1 LIPKKRVRKRKL
13 LKASDLIPRALLR
26 VLGNLFTG
34 HGKPELAWRWPDFVA
49 LGLLGALIVVV
60 TGGVLSP

>member
-1 LIPKKRVRKRKL
+1 M
-13 LKASDLIPRALLR
+13 KASDLIPRALLR